1 MKRGQQSDDPWRH
14 IRQKNDGTKSLFDDL
29 GMEALGNIFRHHADC
44 PRIADWST
52 LGNHAA
58 LCDVSHPGHPLR
70 AAAAQEIVR
79 DLRPLRVAGKRKNSY
94 GMRSPPGPR
103 RLLC

>member
-1 MKRGQQSDDPWRH
+1 MERGQQSDDPWRR

-70 AAAAQEIVR
+70 AAAAE
-79 DLRPLRVAGKRKNSY
+79 
-94 GMRSPPGPR
+94 
-103 RLLC
+103 